1 MKVLGIE
8 KNVPLPSKIRGS
20 VYPFKKMK
28 KGDSFL
34 IELDS
39 NGNLYKQKQKIYLAI
54 WRFCQTNTDKKFTTA
69 SVEQGVRIWRIQ

>member
-1 MKVLGIE
+1 
-8 KNVPLPSKIRGS
+8 
-20 VYPFKKMK
+20 MK

-34 IELDS
+34 IKLETKE
-39 NGNLYKQKQKIYLAI
+39 NLYKQKQKIYLAI